1 MKLQIENKYQIIVD
15 KVYNKEVEF
24 NFEKYIKDNDIE
36 VVDKADLEDYIYN
49 YVDDC
54 NLLYNEGDIDHL
66 NFNSDDNI
74 TILNLKEIL
83 EEYSYLIVPKKE
95 LTCCEKSAK
104 YNSYNICLSINIFL
118 FYFLYK
124 FKVNIFISI

>member
-95 LTCCEKSAK
+95 LTCCEKAAK
-104 YNSYNICLSINIFL
+104 DNYRYCPICGNKIV
-118 FYFLYK
+118 Y
-124 FKVNIFISI
+124 